1 MIRIAYVVAAAALL
15 HGCVAKHDSKEAR
28 TGGSAGASSHWSGQQ
43 DHAADELAHQPNE
56 PELHPDGDLLDYL
69 RQNMKW
75 PSHSH
80 RKQVQNMIRFYAG
93 KPEYLERSL
102 ERGER
107 YLYYIVT
114 ELERRNMPLELA
126 LLPMVESAYQP
137 YAKSPKLAAG
147 LWQFIPGT
155 GKRYNLNMD
164 YWHDQRYDP
173 IEATKAALR
182 YLRDLADMHKQ
193 YDDKWFLALASYNW
207 GENNVKRK
215 LRQNKAA
222 GKKRDFWSI
231 RKPRET
237 ANYVPSLL
245 AMVEIIKNP
254 GKHGVELPEV
264 ADVPHFEVVRVRR
277 PIDLGVAAEL
287 AGISMEE
294 LYQLNG
300 SLKRWLRPP
309 QAPARLL
316 IPVAKA
322 EAFRERLEQLDDEQ
336 WLKVRKHTVRKGESA
351 LSIAANHGVDVT
363 LLKAVNPY
371 LRVRSLQPG
380 EVLDIPQPK
389 FKRAHYAARGSSGD
403 IRPASGEKLVHTVRS
418 GESLWLIARKYGT
431 TVNSIKH
438 WNNRSSNLLR
448 PGQKLIVWGGGR
460 ASPGAKA
467 SPGGNYTVRKGDTL
481 SQIAQR
487 HGVRLS
493 SIAKANNM
501 TNANRLRVGQKLLI
515 PGGKGQSAA
524 AAPSSD
530 AAVNIDYTVKR
541 GDSLWIIAKRHNVS
555 VSNLLAWN
563 NMSRP
568 PRFLQPGQLLKILT
582 PR

>member
-1 MIRIAYVVAAAALL
+1 MGMIRIAYVVTAAALL
-15 HGCVAKHDSKEAR
+15 HGCATSLSHKEASV
-28 TGGSAGASSHWSGQQ
+28 GGSADASHRSGQ
-43 DHAADELAHQPNE
+43 HASADGEPSYQPNG
-56 PELHPDGDLLDYL
+56 PELHPNGDLLDYL
-69 RQNMKW
+69 RENMKW

-80 RKQVQNMIRFYAG
+80 RKQVQNMIRFYAR

-107 YLYYIVT
+107 YLHYMVT

-126 LLPMVESAYQP
+126 LLPMVESAYRP

-182 YLRDLADMHKQ
+182 YLHDLANMHKK

-222 GKKRDFWSI
+222 GKKRDFWNI

-254 GKHGVELPEV
+254 GKHGVDLPEV
-264 ADVPHFEVVRVRR
+264 ADTPYFEVVRVRR
-277 PIDLGVAAEL
+277 PIDLGIAAEL
-287 AGISMEE
+287 AGMSMEE

-322 EAFRERLEQLDDEQ
+322 GAFREKLEQLDDEQ
-336 WLKVRKHTVRKGESA
+336 WLKVKKHTVRKGESA
-351 LSIAANHGVDVT
+351 LSIAANHGIDVT

-389 FKRAHYAARGSSGD
+389 FKRSHYAVRGSGGG
-403 IRPASGEKLVHTVRS
+403 IRPASGERLVHTVRS

-431 TVNSIKH
+431 TVNSIKR

-448 PGQKLIVWGGGR
+448 PGQKLIVWGGNKGGKG
-460 ASPGAKA
+460 GAKA
-467 SPGGNYTVRKGDTL
+467 SPGGSYAVRKGDTL
-481 SQIAQR
+481 SEIAER
-487 HGVRLS
+487 HGVGLS
-493 SIAKANNM
+493 SLARANNM
-501 TNANRLRVGQKLLI
+501 TNANKNKLRVGQRLLI
-515 PGGKGQSAA
+515 PGGKRQNAA
-524 AAPSSD
+524 TAQGS
-530 AAVNIDYTVKR
+530 IDYTVKH
-541 GDSLWIIAKRHNVS
+541 GDSLWSIAKRHNVS
-555 VSNLLAWN
+555 ISSLLAWN
-563 NMSRP
+563 SMSSP
-568 PRFLQPGQLLKILT
+568 PRFLQPGQLLRILR
-582 PR
+582 P